1 METWLQDGTMT
12 AATRCLKRVGGGPRR
27 ITLCAQDVAV
37 DQVADPPN
45 RLADHGEDDAA
56 VEHQPWVDAVPP
68 RADGER
74 DEAGDD
80 GAEEGHAAL
89 PEGNQVDRIADELP
103 EIGLL
108 HIVVEACAEQP
119 EDDGPDRDLLGDRAR
134 DTLADGKRKHPELIG
149 DEEGDCVE
157 DPIPV
162 DGERAQLEYRIDV
175 DRDHADHGA
184 TRGHGHHHDRSPG
197 RDGPRAPDSPISS
210 GAAWSRDRAVRAIGR
225 VNRSRGGAEPRE
237 GLRHPW

>member
-68 RADGER
+68 RAHGQR

-89 PEGNQVDRIADELP
+89 PEGNSVDRIADELP
-103 EIGLL
+103 EIWLL
-108 HIVVEACAEQP
+108 HVVIEARAEQS
-119 EDDGPDRDLLGDRAR
+119 EDDGPHRDLLGDCTR
-134 DTLADGKRKHPELIG
+134 DSFADGKREHPELVG
-149 DEEGDCVE
+149 DEEGDRVE
-157 DPIPV
+157 DSVPV
-162 DGERAQLEYRIDV
+162 DGER
-175 DRDHADHGA
+175 
-184 TRGHGHHHDRSPG
+184 
-197 RDGPRAPDSPISS
+197 
-210 GAAWSRDRAVRAIGR
+210 
-225 VNRSRGGAEPRE
+225 
-237 GLRHPW
+237 